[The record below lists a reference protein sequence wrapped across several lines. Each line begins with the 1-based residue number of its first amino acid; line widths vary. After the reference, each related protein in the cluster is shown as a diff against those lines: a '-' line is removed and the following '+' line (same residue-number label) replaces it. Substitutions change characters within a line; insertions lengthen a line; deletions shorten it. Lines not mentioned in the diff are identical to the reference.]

1 MIKLLYKGDKKLF
14 EHGMDIIRAD
24 FHLHTKQDKEFK
36 YDGLDYV
43 NDYINELVKHEI
55 RVGVI
60 TNHNKFDLDE
70 YKALKKAAKKK
81 DIFLLPGVE
90 LSIKQG
96 ANAVH
101 SLIVFNPDEWLKN
114 SENHI
119 SKIVDAFFLGISNA
133 ENENTS
139 TNEDLLTCIQKL
151 NSMAKDYFIIFA
163 HVEQKS
169 GFLKECKGGLIES
182 LAQKKEFRERVI
194 GFQKI
199 RTRDLQKNAKDW
211 MGYEVANVEGSDP
224 KTIEEIGKGTQCTYI
239 KIGEYSFNSIKYAL
253 KDFKN
258 RIFTEQKI
266 ISHGYINSMKCL
278 GGKLDGQEFFPSA
291 ALNTFIGI
299 RGSGKSSVLEVMRY
313 ALDLEPATDIEYKN
327 SLVKSVLGS
336 GGQVLL
342 SVVDRHGK
350 QYQIK
355 RILNEAVSIVDE
367 NNMTLPIGVGAV
379 LNNPLYFGQKDLALT
394 RAGYELELLNRLVGK
409 EVSDFSENLTTI
421 TNELS
426 ENIKKLLS
434 VSSIPDRIAEITDK
448 NAEIEHKL
456 KIYKEKGIDSKLKK
470 QTSCNDDLVKID
482 TIYQKT
488 KNIIESLENAYSD
501 GDVQGISLSDYQSE
515 FNQDIFQEAKI
526 LTDKSIEFLGSLKD
540 LVRQLNANL
549 GALNEV
555 KQRLLAR
562 IESLKEEF
570 AQIKRE
576 INDDTI
582 DLDSFVSYQ
591 KMYTS
596 NEREIESLKEV
607 LKDKAKIEAKVKK
620 LIDSRNDMLNKSY
633 QSYAAEIRHINE
645 SQSELKISIEF
656 KGNKDIFRNDLQKAF
671 KGTGISEIKYKEIS
685 EQFSDFVSILEDYF
699 LGGGKKIKGMLTDNI
714 WGKVSDK
721 IEHNFAEY
729 VKLFCPDSIKIS
741 YHGKLL
747 SRHSIGQRA
756 SALILFILTQQD
768 SDVIIID
775 QPEDDLDNQVIYKE
789 LIQTIKQK
797 KADMQFI
804 FATHNANIPVLGDAE
819 KIITTIYDGD
829 TGKIDMNQGT
839 IDSSSSH
846 KAIVDIMEGGEEAFN
861 RRNEIYTS
869 W

>member
-1 MIKLLYKGDKKLF
+1 
-14 EHGMDIIRAD
+14 MDIIRAD
-24 FHLHTKQDKEFK
+24 FHLHTNQDKEFK
-36 YDGLDYV
+36 YDGADYV
-43 NDYINELVKHEI
+43 NDYINELIKNKI
-55 RVGVI
+55 RIGVI

-101 SLIVFNPDEWLKN
+101 SLIVFNPDEWLEN
-114 SENHI
+114 GENHI
-119 SKIVDAFFLGISNA
+119 SKIIDAFFLGINNA

-151 NSMAKDYFIIFA
+151 NTMAKDYFIIFA

-182 LAQKKEFRERVI
+182 LAKKKEFRERVI
-194 GFQKI
+194 GFQKV
-199 RTRDLQKNAKDW
+199 RTRDLQKNAINW

-224 KTIEEIGKGTQCTYI
+224 KAIEEIGKGTQQTYV

-253 KDFKN
+253 KDFRN
-258 RIFTEQKI
+258 RIFTEQVVV
-266 ISHGYINSMKCL
+266 SHGYIDSMKCL
-278 GGKLDGQEFFPSA
+278 GGKLDGQEFLPSV

-313 ALDLEPATDIEYKN
+313 ALDLEPATDTDYKN

-367 NNMTLPIGVGAV
+367 NNMTLPIGVSAI

-409 EVSDFSENLTTI
+409 EVTDFSGNLTVI
-421 TNELS
+421 ADELS

-434 VSSIPDRIAEITDK
+434 VSSIPERIAEITEK
-448 NAEIEHKL
+448 NVEIEHKL
-456 KIYKEKGIDSKLKK
+456 KIYKEKGIDSKLRK
-470 QTSCNDDLVKID
+470 QTSCNDDLVKIE
-482 TIYQKT
+482 TIYQKMR
-488 KNIIESLENAYSD
+488 NIIESLESAYGD
-501 GDVQGISLSDYQSE
+501 GDVQSISLSDYQSR
-515 FNQDIFQEAKI
+515 FNQDIFQEARI
-526 LTDKSIEFLGSLKD
+526 PTDKSIKLLGDLKD
-540 LVRQLNANL
+540 LVRQLYTNL
-549 GALNEV
+549 DALNVV
-555 KQRLLAR
+555 KQKLLDR

-576 INDDTI
+576 INDDTV

-591 KMYTS
+591 KMLTS
-596 NEREIESLKEV
+596 NQREIESLREA
-607 LKDKAKIEAKVKK
+607 LKDKTKIEAKVKE
-620 LIDSRNDMLNKSY
+620 LIDNRNEILNQSY
-633 QSYAAEIRHINE
+633 QTYLEEIKQINE
-645 SQSELKISIEF
+645 SQSELNITIEF
-656 KGNKDIFRNDLQKAF
+656 KGNKDVFRNDLQKAF
-671 KGTGISEIKYKEIS
+671 KGTGISEVKYKEIS

-699 LGGGKKIKGMLTDNI
+699 LSNGKKIKGMLTDNV
-714 WGKVSDK
+714 WSKVSDR
-721 IEHNFAEY
+721 IEHNFSEY
-729 VKLFCPDSIKIS
+729 IKFSCPDSIKIS

-789 LIQTIKQK
+789 LIQTIKEK
-797 KADMQFI
+797 KSDMQFV

-819 KIITTIYDGD
+819 KIVTTIYDGD
-829 TGKIDMNQGT
+829 TGKIEMNQGT
-839 IDSSSSH
+839 IDSSNSH

>member
-1 MIKLLYKGDKKLF
+1 
-14 EHGMDIIRAD
+14 MDIIRAD

-36 YDGLDYV
+36 YNGLDYV
-43 NDYINELVKHEI
+43 NDYINELVKNEI

-101 SLIVFNPDEWLKN
+101 SLVVFNPDEWLKN
-114 SENHI
+114 GENHI
-119 SKIVDAFFLGISNA
+119 SKIIDAFFLGISNA

-151 NSMAKDYFIIFA
+151 NSMGKDYFIIFA

-169 GFLKECKGGLIES
+169 GFLKECKGGLIKS
-182 LAQKKEFRERVI
+182 LAQKREFRERVI
-194 GFQKI
+194 GFQKA
-199 RTRDLQKNAKDW
+199 RTRDLLKNAKNW

-224 KTIEEIGKGTQCTYI
+224 KNIVEIGKGIQQTYV

-253 KDFKN
+253 RDFKN
-258 RIFTEQKI
+258 RIFTKQI
-266 ISHGYINSMKCL
+266 VVNHGYIDSMKCL
-278 GGKLDGQEFFPSA
+278 GGKLDGQELFPSVS
-291 ALNTFIGI
+291 LNTFIGI

-313 ALDLEPATDIEYKN
+313 ALGLEPATDIDYKN

-350 QYQIK
+350 KYQIK
-355 RILNEAVSIVDE
+355 RILNEAISIVDE
-367 NNMTLPIGVGAV
+367 DNMTLPIGVSAI

-409 EVSDFSENLTTI
+409 EVSDFSENLTII
-421 TNELS
+421 TDELR

-434 VSSIPDRIAEITDK
+434 VSGIPERIAEITDK
-448 NAEIEHKL
+448 NIEIEHKL

-470 QTSCNDDLVKID
+470 QTSCNDDLTQIETTCQKIR
-482 TIYQKT
+482 
-488 KNIIESLENAYSD
+488 NVIEALESVYSN
-501 GDVQGISLSDYQSE
+501 GDIQSVSLSDYQSQ

-526 LTDKSIEFLGSLKD
+526 PADKSFKLLESLKD
-540 LVRQLNANL
+540 LISQLNANL
-549 GALNEV
+549 DDLNAV
-555 KQRLLAR
+555 KQKLLDR

-576 INDDTI
+576 INDDTV

-591 KMYTS
+591 KMITS
-596 NEREIESLKEV
+596 NQREIESLKEI
-607 LKDKAKIEAKVKK
+607 LKDKAKIETKVKK
-620 LIDSRNDMLNKSY
+620 LIDSRNEILNQSY
-633 QSYAAEIRHINE
+633 QTYVAEIKHINE
-645 SQSELKISIEF
+645 SQSELSISIEF
-656 KGNKDIFRNDLQKAF
+656 KGNKDIFRNDLQTAF
-671 KGTGISEIKYKEIS
+671 KGTGISEIKYKEIA

-699 LGGGKKIKGMLTDNI
+699 LCGGENLKRMLTDNV
-714 WGKVSDK
+714 WSKVSDR

-729 VKLFCPDSIKIS
+729 VKLSCPDSIKIL

-789 LIQTIKQK
+789 LIQTIKEK

-819 KIITTIYDGD
+819 KIITTVYDGD
-829 TGKIDMNQGT
+829 TGTIKMDQGT